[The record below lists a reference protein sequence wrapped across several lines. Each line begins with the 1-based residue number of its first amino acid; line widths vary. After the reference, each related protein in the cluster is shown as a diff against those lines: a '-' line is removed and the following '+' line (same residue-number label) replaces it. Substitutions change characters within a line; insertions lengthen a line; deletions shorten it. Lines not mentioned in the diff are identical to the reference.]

1 MLTRLWILSLVV
13 IIVAAYFISRD
24 RKLKFEVELEI
35 EPKEE
40 GDGE

>member
-1 MLTRLWILSLVV
+1 MFARLWLLSLVV

-35 EPKEE
+35 EPEE
-40 GDGE
+40 EDSD